1 MFKDLTDLEVH
12 LLERALNTE
21 RNTINKE
28 YAKYPALFA
37 DQVKAIEHLNAL
49 AEEEDMRRVGDRILN
64 DQIELLVANEIAM
77 NCGAI

>member
-1 MFKDLTDLEVH
+1 MA
-12 LLERALNTE
+12 LLSRALNTE

-28 YAKYPALFA
+28 YTKHPSWFA

-49 AEEEDMRRVGDRILN
+49 AEEEDMRRVGDRLLN